1 MGTIQQPWEQIVSQ
15 KRAIRDK
22 LLAPYFVDIKHRVP
36 RIDNVDHR
44 SRLEN
49 EPEVQT
55 ITDLDL
61 ASLLKRLEARE
72 FTAHQVIQAYIKR

>member
-22 LLAPYFVDIKHRVP
+22 LLAPYLVDIERRIPRV
-36 RIDNVDHR
+36 DHVDHR

-49 EPEVQT
+49 EPEVQL

-61 ASLLKRLEARE
+61 ASLLKRLETGE
-72 FTAHQVIQAYIKR
+72 FTAHQVILAYIKR